1 MSIVFEVTKSISIF
15 FRLISLT
22 DLTSFTP
29 TLVRS
34 VPNQGCTT
42 AVSSDTPS
50 VFHLQSVATMSRADN
65 RSANVDSKKSAAMS
79 LNSGVLRGSAV
90 IPPEQPHLEI
100 RPGVKQTIVMV
111 DVAKTS
117 RRFRDPSSVNSLH
130 KVAMEEGSR
139 PATAAAGVPT
149 SDVNVAAGK
158 YGSGSSDFNNSSA
171 FRYRNGMVTKYSH
184 RGSIDRSVTP
194 MLSSHQRLTSLEDTL
209 SHGTHLWTT
218 GPAGYVRGSAAE
230 ASSGQSGMSATG
242 EDAEIVDGRWPRPS
256 PVPRGASF
264 NGLPRSSDGGFG
276 YAFTT
281 GLLARKPS
289 TARFSSLDGQ
299 NQEQGESSIFA
310 IDRSAA
316 KAIGWTPT
324 PQSEPSSESSS
335 VTLNAAAAPH
345 LLEIPKPLKMLRP
358 KAETETFI
366 SRASKNG
373 VSSRSRASNL
383 DASLGLLV
391 TTNAAAAAKVM
402 GHALPGSALGVD
414 GTLAAIA
421 TASVNLPADA
431 VVSDNSSAVFEMS
444 RRQMNE
450 HYEVLQQRKKY
461 LENVGGGGS
470 VATNSVD
477 FEQIYPSMQQLQAMQ
492 HRQQQALTFGSS
504 NRGLN
509 SSGGYRSSIL
519 GSLTG
524 GPQSTTND
532 VPRRATTHPGGESW
546 TTRESYTLAILPR
559 SEEMLRAGALQARFT
574 ARLHPH
580 HEMDLTHGFVDQGLW
595 STMNFTG
602 NSKSPT
608 RRPLNP
614 TPLPTQ
620 DTLNSTA
627 PSSQEDFPPK
637 ASEYGYGEHANAG
650 VFLDGK
656 LPPLGSLMRDRTN
669 ANVPSLHNTNS
680 SAARVPALDL
690 NGPGFYGSS
699 QRSAEEASELAELD
713 EFDLRNGAKELRN
726 MPDKTLKA
734 MIEASGVAHLIGMG
748 EPGVL
753 SKAKK
758 AELLLAIDRIPAA
771 KMKRM
776 VYGSPPKFS
785 NTSLLEQ
792 SLSSLDVPGTSGVQT
807 QAFLGH
813 TSRLQAKIQ
822 SR

>member
-1 MSIVFEVTKSISIF
+1 MF
-15 FRLISLT
+15 
-22 DLTSFTP
+22 
-29 TLVRS
+29 
-34 VPNQGCTT
+34 
-42 AVSSDTPS
+42 
-50 VFHLQSVATMSRADN
+50 RADN

-79 LNSGVLRGSAV
+79 LNSGVLRGAAV
-90 IPPEQPHLEI
+90 IPPEQPHLDI

-111 DVAKTS
+111 DIAKTS

-130 KVAMEEGSR
+130 KQAIEEGSSR
-139 PATAAAGVPT
+139 PVSAAAGVPS
-149 SDVNVAAGK
+149 SDANAAGK
-158 YGSGSSDFNNSSA
+158 IGSGSSDLNNSTA

-242 EDAEIVDGRWPRPS
+242 EDIEIADGRWPRPS
-256 PVPRGASF
+256 PVPRGSSF

-299 NQEQGESSIFA
+299 KNEQEEASIFA

-316 KAIGWTPT
+316 KAVGWTP
-324 PQSEPSSESSS
+324 QGEPSSDFTTATI
-335 VTLNAAAAPH
+335 VNAAAAPH
-345 LLEIPKPLKMLRP
+345 LLDIPKPIKMLRP
-358 KAETETFI
+358 MAETETFI
-366 SRASKNG
+366 SRASRNG

-391 TTNAAAAAKVM
+391 TTNASAAAKVM
-402 GHALPGSALGVD
+402 GHSLPGSALGVD

-421 TASVNLPADA
+421 TASVNLPSDA
-431 VVSDNSSAVFEMS
+431 LVSDNSAAVFEMS
-444 RRQMNE
+444 RRQMND
-450 HYEVLQQRKKY
+450 HYDILQQRKKF
-461 LENVGGGGS
+461 LESVGGGGGGS

-492 HRQQQALTFGSS
+492 QRQHQALTFGSS

-580 HEMDLTHGFVDQGLW
+580 HEMALTHEFVDQGLW
-595 STMNFTG
+595 STMNFNG
-602 NSKSPT
+602 NSKSPI

-614 TPLPTQ
+614 TPLPTH
-620 DTLNSTA
+620 DLIGGSSGSN
-627 PSSQEDFPPK
+627 SQERPPSD
-637 ASEYGYGEHANAG
+637 SEYGYGLKGKEG
-650 VFLDGK
+650 VYLNGE
-656 LPPLGSLMRDRTN
+656 LPPLGSLMRDRTI
-669 ANVPSLHNTNS
+669 ATVPSLKNS
-680 SAARVPALDL
+680 GALVPDLDFFSHRHTA
-690 NGPGFYGSS
+690 GP
-699 QRSAEEASELAELD
+699 QRSSDEASELAELD
-713 EFDLRNGAKELRN
+713 EFDLRNGAKELKN

-734 MIEASGVAHLIGMG
+734 MITASGVAQFVGMG
-748 EPGVL
+748 DSAVL
-753 SKAKK
+753 ARAKK
-758 AELLLAIDRIPAA
+758 AELLVAIDRIPAA
-771 KMKRM
+771 KMKRI
-776 VYGSPPKFS
+776 VYGSPPRNS
-785 NTSLLEQ
+785 NPSLLER
-792 SLSSLDVPGTSGVQT
+792 SLSSLDVPGTAGVPT

-813 TSRLQAKIQ
+813 TSRLQAAYYK
-822 SR
+822 